1 MRALVRLV
9 PLLICV
15 ACGQKVET
23 AAPAP
28 DCDSSVMKCGYQP
41 PGLSTLPTGGNE
53 GGASSGSNDASTLTG
68 QVLEYGD
75 DFFDRGTAFM
85 GMAMVS
91 ASGQAAARVSGNYDG
106 TSFQIDGALR
116 SATNWFL
123 VVPADTNAGVLPT
136 ITPIDTRTITTQMLS
151 VGAARAQDVLGI
163 YQLSLAST
171 ELSADRAQIVL
182 HVVDSQGHGVSGVL
196 AAFTAEL
203 VAYRVQASWI
213 QNQASGTDDS
223 GLIFLGNVMASSV
236 LSTVT
241 VPLSGTMLNARVDA
255 MVMAGAVTVVTA
267 EVTP

>member
-1 MRALVRLV
+1 MRALARLV
-9 PLLICV
+9 PLLVCV

-28 DCDSSVMKCGYQP
+28 DCNPAVMKCGYQP

-53 GGASSGSNDASTLTG
+53 AGASSGSNDAATLTG

-75 DFFDRGTAFM
+75 DFFDRGTAFT
-85 GMAMVS
+85 GMAAVS
-91 ASGQAAARVSGNYDG
+91 AAGLAAARVTGNYDG
-106 TSFQIDGALR
+106 TSFQIDGALK
-116 SATNWFL
+116 AAVNWFL
-123 VVPADTNAGVLPT
+123 VVPADTNSGVLST

-182 HVVDSQGHGVSGVL
+182 HAVDSQGHGVTGVL
-196 AAFTAEL
+196 AAFTTEL

-213 QNQASGTDDS
+213 QNEASGTDDS
-223 GLIFLGNVMASSV
+223 GLIFLGNVMAGSA
-236 LSTVT
+236 LSTAT
-241 VPLSGTMLNARVDA
+241 IPLSGTVNARVDA
-255 MVMAGAVTVVTA
+255 MVLAGAVTVITA
-267 EVTP
+267 EVMP